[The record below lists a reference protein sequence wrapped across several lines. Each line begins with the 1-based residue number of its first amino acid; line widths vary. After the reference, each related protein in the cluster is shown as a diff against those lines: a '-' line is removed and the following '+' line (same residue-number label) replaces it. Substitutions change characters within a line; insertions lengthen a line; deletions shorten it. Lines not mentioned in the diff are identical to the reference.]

1 MASAV
6 LADAVSISGTPCGDV
21 KFAGGGGPAVLLT
34 MDPAQSKLK
43 LLKSLEAPA
52 AKLTAVPPVDPV
64 MSRYRGV
71 PVEYPVPPTV
81 TLRRARS
88 ICAVSVPGAANIVKP
103 LMVATTG
110 SLLPETSIVPPPV
123 GAL

>member
-1 MASAV
+1 MQAAHRPTATDATTLGEQAIRRLRPELCDALEGRRSRLISMASAV

-52 AKLTAVPPVDPV
+52 AKLTAVPP
-64 MSRYRGV
+64 
-71 PVEYPVPPTV
+71 
-81 TLRRARS
+81 S
-88 ICAVSVPGAANIVKP
+88 IR
-103 LMVATTG
+103 
-110 SLLPETSIVPPPV
+110 
-123 GAL
+123 